1 MTCNHMLVNAVALF
15 GGKIVRFSSKP
26 VAVKR
31 DLTGHGVMA
40 PPFRGLAFGVRQ
52 RSVAKHRIPN
62 DLKEIR
68 RQHFQ
73 IDP

>member
-1 MTCNHMLVNAVALF
+1 MLVNAVALF

-40 PPFRGLAFGVRQ
+40 PHSGDWHLALGRGPSQ
-52 RSVAKHRIPN
+52 NSQ
-62 DLKEIR
+62 DTE
-68 RQHFQ
+68 FQ
-73 IDP
+73 TTQKKFDGNTFKLTLR

>member
-1 MTCNHMLVNAVALF
+1 MLVNAVALF

-40 PPFRGLAFGVRQ
+40 PHSGVWRLALGKGQ
-52 RSVAKHRIPN
+52 SQN
-62 DLKEIR
+62 SQDTE
-68 RQHFQ
+68 FQ
-73 IDP
+73 TT